1 MAQVSYGSP
10 FTNVEIGILR
20 RIDAG
25 NRCLNARLRSLIHLI
40 NYKLFITLILS
51 TANQTII
58 L

>member
-40 NYKLFITLILS
+40 NCKLLITLIS
-51 TANQTII
+51 TIANQAINK
-58 L
+58 